1 MVKVNMSPTL
11 PPANPE
17 NPRSSKH
24 LLTGSWPSFSHT
36 LDQNGL
42 SLRRRVLR
50 ILQVNV
56 GMRCNQT
63 CRHCHVEAGP
73 LRREQMSPETAERI
87 VQLLDASGGE
97 HLETVDLTGG
107 APELNPVFRY
117 LVSEARGR
125 GLKVIDRCNLTVLL
139 EPGQEGTAQ
148 FLRDHQVEIVASL
161 PCYSREN
168 VERQRGRGV
177 FARSIRSLLLLNG
190 LGYGKPDTELILNLV
205 YNPVGPFLP
214 PDQEELE
221 KDYKKKL
228 REDFGIEFNQLF
240 TIANMPIKRFLYD
253 LVHMNRLE
261 EYMAMMVSHFNV
273 KALENVMCRDLISI
287 GWDGKI
293 YDCDFNQM
301 AAIPAANEPRTLWS
315 IDSLDNFNQG
325 PIALADHCY
334 GCTAG
339 SGSSCAGQLM

>member
-1 MVKVNMSPTL
+1 MVKVDMSPTL

-117 LVSEARGR
+117 LVSEARDR

-168 VERQRGRGV
+168 VERQRGQGV
-177 FARSIRSLLLLNG
+177 FARSIRSLLLLNS
-190 LGYGKPDTELILNLV
+190 LGYGKPDTGLILNLV

-214 PDQEELE
+214 PDQEGLE

-301 AAIPAANEPRTLWS
+301 AAIPAAQRAS
-315 IDSLDNFNQG
+315 DSLVHRL
-325 PIALADHCY
+325 PR
-334 GCTAG
+334 
-339 SGSSCAGQLM
+339 

>member
-1 MVKVNMSPTL
+1 MVKVDMSPTL

-168 VERQRGRGV
+168 VERQRGQGV
-177 FARSIRSLLLLNG
+177 FARSIRSLLLLNS
-190 LGYGKPDTELILNLV
+190 LGYGKPDTGLILNLV

-214 PDQEELE
+214 PDQEGLE

>member
-1 MVKVNMSPTL
+1 MSPTL
-11 PPANPE
+11 PRTKPE
-17 NPRSSKH
+17 TPKSSKD

-36 LDQNGL
+36 LVQNGL
-42 SLRRRVLR
+42 SLRRRSLR

-56 GMRCNQT
+56 GKRCNQT

-73 LRREQMSPETAERI
+73 QRKEQMSPETAARI
-87 VQLLDASGGE
+87 VQLLDAPGGE
-97 HLETVDLTGG
+97 HLETVDITGG

-117 LVSEARGR
+117 LVIEARDR
-125 GLKVIDRCNLTVLL
+125 DLTVIDRCNLTVLF
-139 EPGQEGTAQ
+139 EPGQEDTAP
-148 FLRDHQVEIVASL
+148 FLRDHRVDIVASL
-161 PCYSREN
+161 PCYSKEN
-168 VERQRGRGV
+168 VDKQRGQDV
-177 FARSIRSLLLLNG
+177 FARSINALHLLNS
-190 LGYGKPDTELILNLV
+190 LGYGKPDTGLSLNLV

-221 KDYKKKL
+221 RDYKKRL
-228 REDFGIEFNQLF
+228 LEDFGIEFNKLF

-261 EYMAMMVSHFNV
+261 EYMTLMISHFNI

-287 GWDGKI
+287 GWDGRI

-301 AAIPAANEPRTLWS
+301 AAIPAANQSQTLWS
-315 IDSLDNFNQG
+315 IDSFADFNQG